1 MYVCVQ
7 SREAYEKALEL
18 EPNDKG
24 LQEARHRAH
33 VAEHKAMD
41 VHRHKFKRRQLDGL
55 RQQQPGAVKKS
66 QHATVVGSAKAAAG
80 AGNKSK
86 LSFGNDDDD
95 DDAVDN

>member
-1 MYVCVQ
+1 MQ

-41 VHRHKFKRRQLDGL
+41 VHRHKFKRRQPDGM
-55 RQQQPGAVKKS
+55 RQQQPGASRKS
-66 QHATVVGSAKAAAG
+66 QHVIVAGSAKAAAG

-86 LSFGNDDDD
+86 LSFGNDDEDD
-95 DDAVDN
+95 GAVDN

>member
-1 MYVCVQ
+1 MQ

-41 VHRHKFKRRQLDGL
+41 VHRHKFKRRQPDGR
-55 RQQQPGAVKKS
+55 RQQPPGAVKTPL
-66 QHATVVGSAKAAAG
+66 HATVAASAKAAAG

-86 LSFGNDDDD
+86 LSFGDDDSD
-95 DDAVDN
+95 DDAVDNKD